1 MLNITCSLKTMKIL
15 ERNIYLNRKHAP
27 ENPAGR
33 MPSEAERPL
42 CGIAGDSVT
51 AVQALL
57 FTLSA
62 CSNVSLDTTGFARVL
77 ISVLES
83 KSEVGLSVFQNYNNI
98 SLDRSC
104 CPVCL
109 EMDMISF
116 QERSIC
122 RNKGLAQKP
131 LGRNWFVSLSISVQ
145 HISVI
150 LMVQLSKTVY
160 RF

>member
-1 MLNITCSLKTMKIL
+1 
-15 ERNIYLNRKHAP
+15 
-27 ENPAGR
+27 
-33 MPSEAERPL
+33 MPSEAEWPL
-42 CGIAGDSVT
+42 CGIVGDSIT
-51 AVQALL
+51 AVQALV
-57 FTLSA
+57 FILSA
-62 CSNVSLDTTGFARVL
+62 CSNVSLDSTEFTRVL

-83 KSEVGLSVFQNYNNI
+83 KSEAGLSVLQNYNNI

-109 EMDMISF
+109 EMDMVSF

-131 LGRNWFVSLSISVQ
+131 LGRNCFVSLSISVQ
-145 HISVI
+145 HIYVI

>member
-1 MLNITCSLKTMKIL
+1 
-15 ERNIYLNRKHAP
+15 
-27 ENPAGR
+27 
-33 MPSEAERPL
+33 MPSEAEWPL
-42 CGIAGDSVT
+42 CGIVGDLIT
-51 AVQALL
+51 AVQALV
-57 FTLSA
+57 FILSA
-62 CSNVSLDTTGFARVL
+62 CSNVSLDTTEFTRVFF
-77 ISVLES
+77 SVLES
-83 KSEVGLSVFQNYNNI
+83 KSEVELSVLQDYNI

-109 EMDMISF
+109 ELDMVSF

-122 RNKGLAQKP
+122 RNKGLAQNP

-145 HISVI
+145 HIYVV